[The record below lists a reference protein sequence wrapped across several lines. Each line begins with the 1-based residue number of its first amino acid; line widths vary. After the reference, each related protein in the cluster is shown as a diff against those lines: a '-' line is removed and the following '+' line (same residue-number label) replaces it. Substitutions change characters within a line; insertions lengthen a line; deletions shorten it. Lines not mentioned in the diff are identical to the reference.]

1 MWSSFISSHE
11 FSSCICIRTCTISDA
26 DMLILKWTISLRW
39 RWRFETTPLEQTRIF
54 VLRILKRCIPVPP
67 VLAFSPESISRF
79 LVWAYSAFH
88 VCACVMYRWKV
99 ISCVI
104 SFSCDSMLRE
114 LDAFWVSL
122 SISACYDRAA
132 AREWVPFWIKSDCDR
147 SAAGSQFLETLCKE
161 AFVWRRLFLLS
172 TLVLMSHF
180 EQATQVR
187 LIMLMKSIF
196 IVLSH
201 MCMRFHAVFVW
212 SSWHPFDA
220 TVYFGNVSFLALR

>member
-1 MWSSFISSHE
+1 MYTNMHIIWSRSVDSKMNNFPTLEMALRNDSSGA
-11 FSSCICIRTCTISDA
+11 DA
-26 DMLILKWTISLRW
+26 HLCFEDMKY
-39 RWRFETTPLEQTRIF
+39 Q
-54 VLRILKRCIPVPP
+54 RCILVPP

-147 SAAGSQFLETLCKE
+147 SAAGSQFLH
-161 AFVWRRLFLLS
+161 VS
-172 TLVLMSHF
+172 T
-180 EQATQVR
+180 
-187 LIMLMKSIF
+187 
-196 IVLSH
+196 
-201 MCMRFHAVFVW
+201 
-212 SSWHPFDA
+212 
-220 TVYFGNVSFLALR
+220 N

>member
-11 FSSCICIRTCTISDA
+11 FSSCICIRTCTLSEA
-26 DMLILKWTISLRW
+26 DMLILKWMISLRW

-54 VLRILKRCIPVPP
+54 VLRIWNIKGAYSYHL
-67 VLAFSPESISRF
+67 FSHFRQRVF
-79 LVWAYSAFH
+79 LVFSFERTLRFT
-88 VCACVMYRWKV
+88 CVLVLCTKYRWKV

-147 SAAGSQFLETLCKE
+147 SAAGSQFLETLCKG
-161 AFVWRRLFLLS
+161 AVP
-172 TLVLMSHF
+172 
-180 EQATQVR
+180 
-187 LIMLMKSIF
+187 
-196 IVLSH
+196 
-201 MCMRFHAVFVW
+201 RFAVFWTRFGGGCSYSRHRCWCVT
-212 SSWHPFDA
+212 SSRPLKSGSSCWWKAF
-220 TVYFGNVSFLALR
+220 S

>member
-1 MWSSFISSHE
+1 MQRWEHVVEIGYIFAGFVAGSDREMWSSFISSHE
-11 FSSCICIRTCTISDA
+11 FSSCICIRTCTLSEA
-26 DMLILKWTISLRW
+26 DMLILKWMISLRW

-54 VLRILKRCIPVPP
+54 VLRTGILKRCIPVPL
-67 VLAFSPESISRF
+67 VLAFSLESISCF

-132 AREWVPFWIKSDCDR
+132 AREWVPFLNIEWLWPICSR
-147 SAAGSQFLETLCKE
+147 FTVS
-161 AFVWRRLFLLS
+161 RN
-172 TLVLMSHF
+172 
-180 EQATQVR
+180 
-187 LIMLMKSIF
+187 IM
-196 IVLSH
+196 
-201 MCMRFHAVFVW
+201 
-212 SSWHPFDA
+212 
-220 TVYFGNVSFLALR
+220 